1 MVQPSTPRA
10 YVLDQLCLLDALW
23 SGVRDG
29 DIDAVHDARVATRR
43 ARAALPFDF
52 AVPPPAAA
60 ELRRVGRVLG
70 RVRELD
76 ATNVLLNELE
86 PRVSDAVS
94 AIGIARREVT
104 RRLERERRRM
114 IKRLRHDPRSIAR
127 VVVKGA
133 QGTRFSSLWRN
144 WRHELREAVRHQ
156 AADVQSALDRATA
169 VFMPNRAHAARIT
182 VKKLRYTVEVALATG
197 VMTGGHALDDLKR
210 VQETL
215 GDLHDMTVL
224 AKLIDETAFPGDLS
238 AESLAFAEVVRA
250 ETTRLHQ
257 KYVRR
262 REKIRAACDACV
274 TGIAPRNDTPLAIRA
289 AAVAIPV
296 LVWYLQPRRT
306 EQQRLA

>member
-1 MVQPSTPRA
+1 MPRA

-43 ARAALPFDF
+43 TRAALPFVF
-52 AVPPPAAA
+52 TIPPPAAG
-60 ELRRVGRVLG
+60 ELRRMGRVLG

-76 ATNVLLNELE
+76 ATNALLNRLE

-94 AIGIARREVT
+94 AIAIVRREVT
-104 RRLERERRRM
+104 RRLDRERRRM

-127 VVVKGA
+127 VILKGG
-133 QGTRFSSLWRN
+133 QGMRLTSLWRN
-144 WRHELREAVRHQ
+144 WRHELREAVHHQ

-197 VMTGGHALDDLKR
+197 VMTDVHALEDLKR

-215 GDLHDMTVL
+215 GDLHDMTVV
-224 AKLIDETAFPGDLS
+224 AKLIDDTAFPGDLS

-250 ETTRLHQ
+250 EATRLHQ

-262 REKIRAACDACV
+262 RDEIRAACDACV
-274 TGIAPRNDTPLAIRA
+274 RDVAPRNETPLAIRV

-296 LVWYLQPRRT
+296 IAWYLQPRHT